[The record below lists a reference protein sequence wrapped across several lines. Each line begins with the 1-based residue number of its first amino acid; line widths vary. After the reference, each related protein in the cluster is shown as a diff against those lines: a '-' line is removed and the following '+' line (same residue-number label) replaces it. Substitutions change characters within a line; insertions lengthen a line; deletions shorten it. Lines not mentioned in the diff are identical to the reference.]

1 MDKEAWVSKKKELL
15 SKVIAAKTAP
25 EKLNWGF
32 LTQESPSQKQNK
44 YSVKI
49 DTWTDLLY
57 ASSDINPTV
66 ESTSYNI
73 HPYGFI
79 VHDDLGQAIFNK
91 AFKKVLLSLNSQ
103 SELDEDEIKDAV
115 HDYITKN
122 KISTKGFYYLIK
134 KLKNLQLEDLPDL
147 QA

>member
-1 MDKEAWVSKKKELL
+1 MDKEAWISRKKELL
-15 SKVIAAKTAP
+15 SKIIVSKTAP

-32 LTQESPSQKQNK
+32 LTQESPSQKENK

-49 DTWTDLLY
+49 DTWTDLLF

-66 ESTSYNI
+66 EPTSFNI

-79 VHDDLGQAIFNK
+79 VHDELGQAVLNK
-91 AFKKVLLSLNSQ
+91 AFKKILMSLNLQ
-103 SELDEDEIKDAV
+103 SDFDEDEIKDAI
-115 HDYITKN
+115 HSYILN
-122 KISTKGFYYLIK
+122 NNLETKGFYYLIK